1 MKVYPV
7 QLKEKAKQ
15 LSYIVWINLF
25 IGIYNIYVFQ
35 QDDTVFNLTIGI
47 FNIGVWVFL
56 RNNELRIAYLKKRS

>member
-1 MKVYPV
+1 MK
-7 QLKEKAKQ
+7 LKEKAKQ

-56 RNNELRIAYLKKRS
+56 RNNELRIAYLKKKD